1 MVSNEV
7 MLQLSEII
15 VSLKSKLCN
24 ADVTFNG
31 QSVIWCVRG
40 GAVIMELGR
49 SKEMCTITLLT
60 GISEREVKGRVQ
72 GG

>member
-15 VSLKSKLCN
+15 VSLKSKLYN

-31 QSVIWCVRG
+31 QNVIWCVRG
-40 GAVIMELGR
+40 GVVIMELGR

>member
-1 MVSNEV
+1 M
-7 MLQLSEII
+7 LSEKI
-15 VSLKSKLCN
+15 VSLKSKLCD
-24 ADVTFNG
+24 ADGTFNCE
-31 QSVIWCVRG
+31 SVIRCVRVRG

-49 SKEMCTITLLT
+49 SKEMCSITLLT